1 MKVRTRLVLAFAYI
15 LLTVIVALTV
25 PLAFNLRARAASEL
39 VGQAKVTAQAL
50 AAVIDVTK
58 PSPPQSETRSRLA
71 PRPTPNRS
79 MAGFSS

>member
-25 PLAFNLRARAASEL
+25 PLAFNLRARAVSEL

-50 AAVIDVTK
+50 ASVIGA
-58 PSPPQSETRSRLA
+58 EALA
-71 PRPTPNRS
+71 PAERLNNWS
-79 MAGFSS
+79 